1 MNEYSALLRFFF
13 QVLQTT
19 LTTTTTEDR
28 QLEFS
33 NTDEKLTLPLIDVKG
48 CVKFSHQ
55 YPESYRAH
63 DVIAAILKVH
73 FMHVNQHA
81 ICLPKL

>member
-1 MNEYSALLRFFF
+1 MNEWILCLIAIFFK
-13 QVLQTT
+13 VLQTT
-19 LTTTTTEDR
+19 ITTTTEDR